1 MSETIITII
10 AQNALEAVLAIAAAI
25 FSALVIPW
33 LKNSAIPW
41 LKEKHLFSVVYG
53 FVKAAE
59 KLASSGAI
67 EKVDKKAYVISL
79 LEKKGI
85 TITDEVN
92 ATIEAAV
99 EELDIALNKGIELIT
114 GTLEEANTTEATA
127 AEETTAG
134 SPSEA

>member
-10 AQNALEAVLAIAAAI
+10 AQNVLEVVLAIAAAI

-41 LKEKHLFSVVYG
+41 LKEKHLFSVVYS
-53 FVKAAE
+53 FVRAAE

-67 EKVDKKAYVISL
+67 EKIDKKAYVISL

-85 TITDEVN
+85 TVTDEVN

-99 EELDIALNKGIELIT
+99 EQLDIALNKGIELVA
-114 GTLEEANTTEATA
+114 GTIEEADDTGKTD
-127 AEETTAG
+127 
-134 SPSEA
+134 